1 MSSDQKKKVE
11 DLMKKGAKGQLDG
24 GARQYI
30 TTARVKNKQPAPVQ
44 ITAEQILREARE
56 RQEADPKA
64 PKSKITDPDELAD
77 YRQDP
82 HLHTFFCFDLTK
94 SAMRQLYATMLSLDV
109 VHSAFLGASVHAFHA
124 KVEKKNCRTH
134 FQSTHKQKTTPLMYV
149 SLVACRLRKRKEFE
163 DGVRRNRNALPLWVK
178 YAMWEETQLEFDRCV
193 R

>member
-1 MSSDQKKKVE
+1 
-11 DLMKKGAKGQLDG
+11 MKKGGKGDA

-82 HLHTFFCFDLTK
+82 H
-94 SAMRQLYATMLSLDV
+94 
-109 VHSAFLGASVHAFHA
+109 
-124 KVEKKNCRTH
+124 
-134 FQSTHKQKTTPLMYV
+134 
-149 SLVACRLRKRKEFE
+149 
-163 DGVRRNRNALPLWVK
+163 
-178 YAMWEETQLEFDRCV
+178 
-193 R
+193 